1 MKTVSGWW
9 WDWMW
14 TPSLYWPFWHRLP
27 TSILPPPCP
36 PHCLV
41 TVIDTAFIYVCLI
54 VPREYSPHVLF
65 ARFWFNVGKYFL
77 RAFFLFGV
85 VLGFSEKFLSLFS
98 HFFPLLLTL
107 VRLSVH
113 NFPHSSRG
121 LSLNPSD
128 SPTLPSSIP
137 LSHFPTTSLPPPLS
151 LSLHLSLSITHFCP
165 LLLSFLN
172 ATIFFYVLSIFSY
185 IFYSSFAK
193 SSIFFSVL
201 SILVTKK
208 TPVIVLYLPLD
219 SPPLFF
225 TCKIYTSLD

>member
-1 MKTVSGWW
+1 MRREPQAYTDHSAIASP
-9 WDWMW
+9 
-14 TPSLYWPFWHRLP
+14 TPF
-27 TSILPPPCP
+27 LPPPCP

-54 VPREYSPHVLF
+54 VPRDYSPHVLF
-65 ARFWFNVGKYFL
+65 ARLWFNVGNYFL

-137 LSHFPTTSLPPPLS
+137 LSHFPSTSLPPPLS
-151 LSLHLSLSITHFCP
+151 PSTSHSP
-165 LLLSFLN
+165 LLTF
-172 ATIFFYVLSIFSY
+172 VLF
-185 IFYSSFAK
+185 
-193 SSIFFSVL
+193 
-201 SILVTKK
+201 
-208 TPVIVLYLPLD
+208 
-219 SPPLFF
+219 
-225 TCKIYTSLD
+225 C